1 MRRVV
6 IKNDKGHKTK
16 TLDDYKINGF
26 SQLFFITLESLAVIT
41 SSLRLLYGIYYSRL
55 YRSKAFFFSYGEFR
69 QDSRVKFFFAS
80 NHF

>member
-6 IKNDKGHKTK
+6 IKNDKRHKTK

-41 SSLRLLYGIYYSRL
+41 SSLRLLYDIYYSRV
-55 YRSKAFFFSYGEFR
+55 YRSKALFFFIRRVQAR
-69 QDSRVKFFFAS
+69 Q
-80 NHF
+80 